1 MADVFILMYP
11 LNGRDLAFHIPFSVM
26 QTELDIH
33 KSMFPNINVTSDLY
47 RRLQVR
53 VCSAMLRIVEDHIS
67 QLYERDFYVIMD
79 NGIELESG
87 MQHDD
92 TSVIPIASVDL
103 FYDTMFQIMLVKS
116 RNHIDNNT
124 KIITVPSDIMSSMY
138 ENEKEDALM
147 AYMDQCINDHF
158 DSVAMLCDAFEHL
171 TIA

>member
-1 MADVFILMYP
+1 
-11 LNGRDLAFHIPFSVM
+11 
-26 QTELDIH
+26 
-33 KSMFPNINVTSDLY
+33 
-47 RRLQVR
+47 
-53 VCSAMLRIVEDHIS
+53 
-67 QLYERDFYVIMD
+67 
-79 NGIELESG
+79 
-87 MQHDD
+87 
-92 TSVIPIASVDL
+92 
-103 FYDTMFQIMLVKS
+103 MFQIMLVKS